1 VDSLSGVVDAK
12 TNDYTVLYTDQNKT
26 IEFTKGTAV
35 TCTIDA
41 VATIIAAIDTSEWA
55 VTIKNLGAGVC
66 TVNPNAAETIDG
78 LATYTLNQY
87 ESVTI
92 QLDDA
97 GTGWNTI
104 SNSGVS
110 ETKTQT
116 LTNKT
121 LTSPVLNTGV
131 SGTAVKDEDNMA
143 SDSATHLCT
152 QQSIKAYVDTDAV
165 GKVVTAYCTATTTV
179 TSTTAIDVTGMAFP
193 SNIGAGVFAFEAGI
207 YFESATD
214 EIKFTF
220 PDTNYTVSYFHYN
233 MTAAGNDVNN
243 SSSYNLVSPVP
254 IVQTASAEPFSDSSA
269 FCVIHG
275 VMEITSGTNDF
286 KIQIEKLTDVGTDP
300 AVYINSWMKMTRLS

>member
-1 VDSLSGVVDAK
+1 
-12 TNDYTVLYTDQNKT
+12 
-26 IEFTKGTAV
+26 
-35 TCTIDA
+35 
-41 VATIIAAIDTSEWA
+41 
-55 VTIKNLGAGVC
+55 
-66 TVNPNAAETIDG
+66 
-78 LATYTLNQY
+78 
-87 ESVTI
+87 
-92 QLDDA
+92 
-97 GTGWNTI
+97 
-104 SNSGVS
+104 VS

-121 LTSPVLNTGV
+121 LTSPVLNTGA

-207 YFESATD
+207 YFESAT
-214 EIKFTF
+214 
-220 PDTNYTVSYFHYN
+220 SYFHYN
-233 MTAAGNDVNN
+233 MTGAGNDVNN
-243 SSSYNLVSPVP
+243 SNSYNLISPVP
-254 IVQTASAEPFSDSSA
+254 IVQTAGAESFSDGAA

-286 KIQIEKLTDVGTDP
+286 KIQIEKITDVCSDP
-300 AVYINSWMKMTRLS
+300 KVYINSWMKMTRLS